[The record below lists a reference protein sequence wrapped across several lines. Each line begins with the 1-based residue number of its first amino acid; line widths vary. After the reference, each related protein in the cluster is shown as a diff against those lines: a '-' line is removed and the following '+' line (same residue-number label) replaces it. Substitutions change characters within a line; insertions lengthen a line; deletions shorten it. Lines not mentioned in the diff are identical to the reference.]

1 MKNIKNLIEVKNL
14 IFGYDNIPVLKDINL
29 NIFQNDYILII
40 GPNGG
45 GKTSFLKLILGI
57 VKPWRGSI
65 SYAKGVCGK
74 IGYVPQYSHFNKN
87 FPINVLDMV
96 LTGFIDSKNFLKK
109 YTKNQMEKAGQML
122 DKFDLY
128 LKKKENINNL
138 SGGQIQKL
146 LIARALVADP
156 VALLLD
162 EPTASIDITSQ
173 SNIRDFLYKLNRKM
187 AIVMVT
193 HDLTPFAQNYK
204 RIVCIN
210 KTLFCHGRGELNAH
224 ELDKVYGCPVDLIG
238 HGIPHTIL
246 QEHKKQ
252 PN

>member
-1 MKNIKNLIEVKNL
+1 MKNLIEVNHL
-14 IFGYDNIPVLKDINL
+14 SFGYDNIPVLQDVNL
-29 NIFQNDYILII
+29 NIFKNDYILII

-57 VKPWRGSI
+57 VKPWSGSI
-65 SYAKGVCGK
+65 RYAEGVSGR
-74 IGYVPQYSHFNKN
+74 IGYVPQYANFNKN

-96 LTGFIDSKNFLKK
+96 LTGFMDSKNFLKK
-109 YTKNQMEKAGQML
+109 YTKNQMEKAEHML

-128 LKKKENINNL
+128 LKRKENINNL

-173 SNIRDFLYKLNRKM
+173 SNLRDFLHKLNEKM
-187 AIVMVT
+187 AVLMVT
-193 HDLTPFAQNYK
+193 HDLTPFAKNYK

-210 KTLFCHGRGELNAH
+210 KTLFSHGRGELNAH
-224 ELDKVYGCPVDLIG
+224 ELDRVYGCPVDLIG

-246 QEHKKQ
+246 QEHEKQ
-252 PN
+252 SN